1 MKNIKIFVAILALM
15 AVFMGCQKQ
24 LIEDPKAILVPQNLS
39 SPAGLQLAL
48 DASYAGARNLWGGQD
63 YFFMTTLGT
72 DEFARGGDA
81 NAAAANYTFTPTE
94 GRVNTIWRNCY
105 IYINSCNGV
114 IDNAPSVDL
123 APTVRAQMIAEAK
136 FLRANYYFSLV
147 QSFGDVTLLKNFET
161 VGSTSASRTPM
172 AEVYAF
178 MIQDLKDAIPILP
191 ASPKISATV
200 LPGKATA
207 AAGKHLLAKI
217 YLTRAGSSAKQA
229 TDYQDAYNTA
239 NDLITTASSIGLG
252 LQADF
257 ARVFAEGNE
266 DNSEVLF
273 SVQHTSNLAYN
284 GPGAPSGATGDNMLN
299 HLFIG
304 YYERKPGMVR
314 DVFYGRPFN
323 RAVPTNW
330 LLNTAFKD
338 RVNDSRYGKSFQ
350 TVWIAN
356 NTVASGYPLWPNPLP
371 AGAPASAIVGQAKF
385 KAGDTAIYMPG
396 VDITDAKIAA
406 TRYLVIPPR
415 KYDNTLAPTLTKYF
429 DSKRSTPDVVS
440 IRPVIVYR
448 LAETYLIAAEAA
460 FMSGQTPRA
469 VSLINAVRERAAANQ
484 ANKTAMDIQASD
496 VSLDFILE
504 ERSRELCGEN
514 MRWFDLVRTG
524 KLIDRVKLYNTEA
537 GANILP
543 KHVLRPIPQSQI
555 DAVSTGAPY
564 PQNPGW
570 Q

>member
-1 MKNIKIFVAILALM
+1 MKRKYILLTIFILASF
-15 AVFMGCQKQ
+15 ASCKNQ
-24 LIEDPKAILVPQNLS
+24 LIENPNYILVPQNLS
-39 SPAGLQLAL
+39 TPAGLQLAL
-48 DASYAGARNLWGGQD
+48 DASYAGNRNLWGGQD

-81 NAAAANYTFTPTE
+81 NPDAANYAFTTTE

-105 IYINSCNGV
+105 IYINSCNAV
-114 IDNAPSVDL
+114 VDNAPKVDL
-123 APTVRAQMIAEAK
+123 TSAVRDRMIGEAK
-136 FLRANYYFSLV
+136 FLRANYYFNLV

-161 VGSTSASRTPM
+161 IGSTSASRAPL

-178 MIQDLKDAIPILP
+178 MIQDLKDAIPGLL
-191 ASPKISATV
+191 ASPKSSGA

-207 AAGKHLLAKI
+207 AAAKHLLAKI
-217 YLTRAGSSAKQA
+217 YLARAGSSAKQP

-239 NDLITTASSIGLG
+239 NDLINTATGIGLG
-252 LQADF
+252 LQTDF
-257 ARVFAEGNE
+257 SRVFAEGNE
-266 DNSEVLF
+266 DNNEVLW

-284 GPGAPSGATGDNMLN
+284 GPGSASGSTGDNTLHYM
-299 HLFIG
+299 FIG
-304 YYERKPGMVR
+304 YYERKPAMVR

-323 RAVPTNW
+323 RAVPTSW
-330 LLNTAFKD
+330 LLDVAFKE
-338 RVNDSRYGKSFQ
+338 RVKDARYSKTFQ
-350 TVWIAN
+350 TVWYAN
-356 NTVASGYPLWPNPLP
+356 NPDATKYPVWTSPLP
-371 AGAPASAIVGQAKF
+371 AGAPANAVVGQFKF

-396 VDITDAKIAA
+396 VDVTDAKIAA

-415 KYDNTLAPTLTKYF
+415 KYDNTLQPTLTKYF

-460 FMSGQTPRA
+460 FMAGGLTPQA
-469 VSLINAVRERAAANQ
+469 VALINTVRERAAANP
-484 ANKTAMDIQASD
+484 ANKTQMDIQASD
-496 VSLDFILE
+496 LSLDFILE

-514 MRWFDLVRTG
+514 MRWYDLVRTG
-524 KLIDRVKLYNTEA
+524 KLIERVKAYNPEA
-537 GANILP
+537 GVAIQA
-543 KHVLRPIPQSQI
+543 KHILRPIPQSQI
-555 DAVSTGAPY
+555 DAVTTGPKY